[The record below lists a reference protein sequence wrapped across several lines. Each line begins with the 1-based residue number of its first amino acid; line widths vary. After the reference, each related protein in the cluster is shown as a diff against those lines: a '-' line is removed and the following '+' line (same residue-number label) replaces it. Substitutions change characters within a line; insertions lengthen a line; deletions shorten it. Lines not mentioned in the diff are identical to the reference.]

1 MDDADGPNAKTDMT
15 DKAVKLSIK
24 SLFLWVVMSIATFS
38 LAVLSSLAVY
48 TQIKT
53 YRHELESNALMLAKL
68 VARSAATYLY
78 DETPERIEAALSNL
92 TAAEHV
98 LNAHVYKAQNKSLA
112 PQIFASYNKEGQLLL
127 GGKENQLSALFMAP
141 QLADNGKYLELS
153 TKVFDTETNISLG
166 WVYLRVSSDNF
177 NQLVGKQ
184 SPNYN
189 IDNFFFTNFIKMFRW

>member
-24 SLFLWVVMSIATFS
+24 SLFLWVVMSITTFS

-92 TAAEHV
+92 TAVEHV
-98 LNAHVYKAQNKSLA
+98 LNAHVYKATKQVISA
-112 PQIFASYNKEGQLLL
+112 P
-127 GGKENQLSALFMAP
+127 
-141 QLADNGKYLELS
+141 
-153 TKVFDTETNISLG
+153 
-166 WVYLRVSSDNF
+166 NF
-177 NQLVGKQ
+177 C
-184 SPNYN
+184 
-189 IDNFFFTNFIKMFRW
+189 FI